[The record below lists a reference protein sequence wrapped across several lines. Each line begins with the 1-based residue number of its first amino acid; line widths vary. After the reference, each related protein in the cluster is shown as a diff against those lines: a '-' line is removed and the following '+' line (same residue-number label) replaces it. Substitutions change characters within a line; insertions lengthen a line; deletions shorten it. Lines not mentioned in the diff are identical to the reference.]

1 MVGAGTGI
9 VRDTMAGVGDDSG
22 SGVRS
27 PTRRRPER
35 IAEEEGWEVVNDD
48 SGADDGFG

>member
-1 MVGAGTGI
+1 M
-9 VRDTMAGVGDDSG
+9 VRDTMAGAGDDHGST

-35 IAEEEGWEVVNDD
+35 IAEEEGWEVVDD
-48 SGADDGFG
+48 DADDGLG

>member
-1 MVGAGTGI
+1 M
-9 VRDTMAGVGDDSG
+9 VRDTMTKVGGDHGS

-35 IAEEEGWEVVNDD
+35 IAEEEGWEVVDD
-48 SGADDGFG
+48 DGADDGLG